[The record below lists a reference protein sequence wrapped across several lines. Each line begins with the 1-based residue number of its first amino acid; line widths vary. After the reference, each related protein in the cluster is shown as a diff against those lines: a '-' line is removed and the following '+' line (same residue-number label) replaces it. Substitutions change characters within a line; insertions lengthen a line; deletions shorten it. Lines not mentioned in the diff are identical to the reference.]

1 MLPQPGRGRKR
12 YTDEQ
17 GKVVRVY
24 QWFGYEL
31 HSLVDVK
38 HEVVPAWQ
46 ITSAEGE
53 ATGDGSVLAGLL
65 EAARQLLPGGGCR
78 RWRTTGRP
86 TRWTHRRC

>member
-1 MLPQPGRGRKR
+1 LLPQPGGGRKE

-24 QWFGYEL
+24 EWFGYKAHL
-31 HSLVDVK
+31 LVDAK
-38 HEVVPAWQ
+38 HEVVLAWQ

-53 ATGDGSVLAGLL
+53 GTGDGSVLAGLL

-86 TRWTHRRC
+86 TRWMPTGC